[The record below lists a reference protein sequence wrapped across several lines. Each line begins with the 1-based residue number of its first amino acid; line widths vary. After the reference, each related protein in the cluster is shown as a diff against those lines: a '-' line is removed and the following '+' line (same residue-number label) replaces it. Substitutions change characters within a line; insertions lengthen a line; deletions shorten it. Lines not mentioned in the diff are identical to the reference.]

1 MKKPRYE
8 SGFTLVELLVVI
20 VIVAVLASLG
30 FMVARRGLQASQAS
44 TTVSNLRQ
52 IGTCIHIIREDGMEN
67 GWSRPGNFPGYAG
80 QINEPG
86 NWREFTIHE
95 LIAEVQ
101 GACEAKGG
109 KYVWRTLPSETILQN
124 PLSKHKLAGDAKSPD
139 KVTHAML
146 AKPWGSFCYN
156 AQLEGWTAPHTP
168 ESKIRATRMVGRNN
182 QDKALENPE
191 LTIMMAEAGDEKAGR
206 DPLYTG
212 WSGVAAPNGNY
223 KDGAHCVFVDGHV
236 ERIANS
242 FLASQKGVQKHMWVD
257 GKR

>member
-1 MKKPRYE
+1 MKKPNRI

-20 VIVAVLASLG
+20 AIVSVLASLG
-30 FMVARRGLQASQAS
+30 FMTARKGIQASRAS
-44 TTVSNLRQ
+44 TTVNNLKQ
-52 IGTCIHIIREDGMEN
+52 IGTCIHIIREDGTEN

-101 GACEAKGG
+101 EACDVKNG
-109 KYVWRTLPSETILQN
+109 KYVWNVLPSETILQN
-124 PLSKHKLAGDAKSPD
+124 PLSEHRLAGAAGSPD

-146 AKPWGSFCYN
+146 AKPWGSYCYN

-168 ESKIRATRMVGRNN
+168 ESKVRATRMVGRNK
-182 QDKALENPE
+182 QGKSLEDPG
-191 LTIMMAEAGDEKAGR
+191 LTIMMAEAGDGELGH
-206 DPLYTG
+206 PLYTG
-212 WSGVAAPNGNY
+212 WSGVAAPHGNY

-242 FLASQKGVQKHMWVD
+242 FLASEKGVQKHMWVD